1 MTEVQAVPQSSI
13 DADIV
18 SGVAQFLGPV
28 VVDLTALA
36 VDGKQAHW
44 HVRGAN
50 FQAVHEL
57 LDEVVEHAH
66 EYADTAAERV
76 VALGLP
82 LDVRIQT
89 VGRTATNPP
98 LTAGFQQSD
107 ATIAQIIASID
118 ATLVTVRTA
127 VEELGLLDAVS
138 QDVAIE
144 IARGL
149 EKDRWFLFA
158 HLCELT
164 ATPSKAKPIRSS
176 RARLRTL
183 CTAVRACTRAKPSS
197 SSSRAT
203 AATAAE
209 ATPSPSLA
217 SSIQ

>member
-1 MTEVQAVPQSSI
+1 MTEVKVVPQSSMS
-13 DADIV
+13 ADVV

-57 LDEVVEHAH
+57 LDSVVDHAH

-89 VGRTATNPP
+89 VGAKTTTPALAP
-98 LTAGFQQSD
+98 GFQQSN
-107 ATIAQIIASID
+107 TVIGQIIASID
-118 ATLVTVRTA
+118 ATLATVRTA
-127 VEELGLLDAVS
+127 VDELGPLDAVS

-158 HLCELT
+158 HL
-164 ATPSKAKPIRSS
+164 ATK
-176 RARLRTL
+176 
-183 CTAVRACTRAKPSS
+183 
-197 SSSRAT
+197 
-203 AATAAE
+203 
-209 ATPSPSLA
+209 
-217 SSIQ
+217 

>member
-18 SGVAQFLGPV
+18 AGVAQFLGPV
-28 VVDLTALA
+28 VVDLTALG

-57 LDEVVEHAH
+57 LDTIVDHAH
-66 EYADTAAERV
+66 DYADTAAERV

-82 LDVRIQT
+82 IDARIQT
-89 VGRTATNPP
+89 VGTTTTTPAF
-98 LTAGFQQSD
+98 TAGFQQSD
-107 ATIAQIIASID
+107 ATIAQVIGSID
-118 ATLVTVRTA
+118 ATLATVRTA
-127 VEELGLLDAVS
+127 VEELAALDPVS

-158 HLCELT
+158 HL
-164 ATPSKAKPIRSS
+164 ASK
-176 RARLRTL
+176 
-183 CTAVRACTRAKPSS
+183 
-197 SSSRAT
+197 
-203 AATAAE
+203 
-209 ATPSPSLA
+209 
-217 SSIQ
+217 

>member
-1 MTEVQAVPQSSI
+1 MTNVVVVPESSV
-13 DADIV
+13 DPDIT

-57 LDEVVEHAH
+57 LDSVVDHAH
-66 EYADTAAERV
+66 DYADTAAERV

-82 LDVRIQT
+82 IDARIQT
-89 VGRTATNPP
+89 VGTKTTTPQIN
-98 LTAGFQQSD
+98 AGFQQAD
-107 ATIAQIIASID
+107 AVIAQVIASID

-127 VEELGLLDAVS
+127 VDELAELDAVS

-158 HLCELT
+158 HI
-164 ATPSKAKPIRSS
+164 SN
-176 RARLRTL
+176 
-183 CTAVRACTRAKPSS
+183 
-197 SSSRAT
+197 
-203 AATAAE
+203 
-209 ATPSPSLA
+209 
-217 SSIQ
+217 

>member
-1 MTEVQAVPQSSI
+1 MTDVKVVPQSSI
-13 DADIV
+13 DADTV
-18 SGVAQFLGPV
+18 AGVAQFLGPV

-57 LDEVVEHAH
+57 LDSVVAHAH
-66 EYADTAAERV
+66 DYADTAAERV

-82 LDVRIQT
+82 LDVRVQT
-89 VGRTATNPP
+89 VGAKTTTPK

-107 ATIAQIIASID
+107 AVIGEVIASID
-118 ATLVTVRTA
+118 ATLATVRTA
-127 VEELGLLDAVS
+127 VDELGELDPVS

-158 HLCELT
+158 HVST
-164 ATPSKAKPIRSS
+164 T
-176 RARLRTL
+176 
-183 CTAVRACTRAKPSS
+183 
-197 SSSRAT
+197 
-203 AATAAE
+203 
-209 ATPSPSLA
+209 
-217 SSIQ
+217 

>member
-1 MTEVQAVPQSSI
+1 MTEIKSVSQTSTSP
-13 DADIV
+13 DIAA
-18 SGVAQFLGPV
+18 GTAQFLSPIV
-28 VVDLTALA
+28 TDLTALY

-57 LDEVVEHAH
+57 LDSVVDHAR

-82 LDVRIQT
+82 IDARIQT
-89 VGRTATNPP
+89 VGAKATTPSMD
-98 LTAGFQQSD
+98 AGFQQSD
-107 ATIAQIIASID
+107 AVIAQVIAQID

-127 VEELGLLDAVS
+127 VAELAELDAVS

-158 HLCELT
+158 HI
-164 ATPSKAKPIRSS
+164 ATK
-176 RARLRTL
+176 
-183 CTAVRACTRAKPSS
+183 
-197 SSSRAT
+197 
-203 AATAAE
+203 
-209 ATPSPSLA
+209 
-217 SSIQ
+217 

>member
-1 MTEVQAVPQSSI
+1 MTEVKVVPQSSM
-13 DADIV
+13 DADTV
-18 SGVAQFLGPV
+18 AGVAQFLGPV

-57 LDEVVEHAH
+57 LDSVVDHAH
-66 EYADTAAERV
+66 DYADTAAERV

-89 VGRTATNPP
+89 VGASATNPP

-107 ATIAQIIASID
+107 DTIAQIIASID

-127 VEELGLLDAVS
+127 VEELGLLDVVS

-158 HLCELT
+158 HL
-164 ATPSKAKPIRSS
+164 ASK
-176 RARLRTL
+176 
-183 CTAVRACTRAKPSS
+183 
-197 SSSRAT
+197 
-203 AATAAE
+203 
-209 ATPSPSLA
+209 
-217 SSIQ
+217 

>member
-1 MTEVQAVPQSSI
+1 MTEVQTVPQSSI
-13 DADIV
+13 SADVV
-18 SGVAQFLGPV
+18 SGVAQFLSPV

-57 LDEVVEHAH
+57 LDTIVDHAH
-66 EYADTAAERV
+66 DYADTAAERV

-82 LDVRIQT
+82 IDARVQT
-89 VGRTATNPP
+89 VGAKATNPA
-98 LTAGFQQSD
+98 LEAGFQQSD

-127 VEELGLLDAVS
+127 VVELAELDAVS
-138 QDVAIE
+138 QDVVIE

-158 HLCELT
+158 HL
-164 ATPSKAKPIRSS
+164 AG
-176 RARLRTL
+176 
-183 CTAVRACTRAKPSS
+183 
-197 SSSRAT
+197 
-203 AATAAE
+203 
-209 ATPSPSLA
+209 
-217 SSIQ
+217 

>member
-1 MTEVQAVPQSSI
+1 MTEIQTVPQSSI
-13 DADIV
+13 SADAV
-18 SGVAQFLGPV
+18 TGVAQFLAPV
-28 VVDLTALA
+28 VTDLTALY

-50 FQAVHEL
+50 FQAIHLL
-57 LDEVVEHAH
+57 LDEVVEHAR

-89 VGRTATNPP
+89 VGLKATNPQ

-107 ATIAQIIASID
+107 TVIAEVIASID

-127 VEELGLLDAVS
+127 VDELGLIDPVS

-149 EKDRWFLFA
+149 DKDRWFLFA
-158 HLCELT
+158 HIS
-164 ATPSKAKPIRSS
+164 SK
-176 RARLRTL
+176 
-183 CTAVRACTRAKPSS
+183 
-197 SSSRAT
+197 
-203 AATAAE
+203 
-209 ATPSPSLA
+209 
-217 SSIQ
+217 